1 MNTWEEHEPLLPQ
14 DRPRWFVPALAWLLI
29 ALFTTAMLAAIFV
42 KVPETVHAPF
52 VLVPEGG
59 ADPVQAPR
67 QAVIEQV
74 LVRPG
79 QQVKKGDR
87 LFLLRVDEVRE
98 WRTEADTR
106 GEALDALRQRAR
118 NLEEA
123 YLSAVRLKESEI
135 EQTERDVAFRRQH
148 AGVMHDLVS
157 RVEKLAASGLL
168 SDIELTS
175 HRLALAQSQKDL
187 DVAEKT
193 LAQRRI
199 ERQRLTT
206 ERGRQR
212 IDEKSAEQELSIRIA
227 ALQQPLS
234 TSANGLLEIRA
245 PFDAIC
251 TNVTQQNEGSVV
263 APGSPLAQLSPMS
276 GRLQAHLALPQTGL
290 SRLRTGQNVRLL
302 FDAFPY
308 QRYGVVRGT
317 MEWISPAAIARAER
331 QAFEGFAT
339 LEENEIGVGA
349 TSYPLRA
356 GMGGTARITVGR
368 RALIEYVFEP
378 LRQLREN
385 LVP

>member
-1 MNTWEEHEPLLPQ
+1 MSTWEEQEPLLPQ
-14 DRPRWFVPALAWLLI
+14 ERPRWFVPAVAWMLI

-59 ADPVQAPR
+59 ADPIQAPR

-79 QQVKKGDR
+79 QQVRKGDR

-106 GEALDALRQRAR
+106 VEALDALRQRAR

-135 EQTERDVAFRRQH
+135 EQTERDVVFRRQH
-148 AGVMHDLVS
+148 AGVMRDLVS
-157 RVEKLAASGLL
+157 RVEKLAATGLL

-245 PFDAIC
+245 PFDAVC
-251 TNVTQQNEGSVV
+251 TDVTQQNEGSVV
-263 APGSPLAQLSPMS
+263 GPGSPLAQLSPLS

-308 QRYGVVRGT
+308 QRYGVVRGK
-317 MEWISPAAIARAER
+317 MDWISPAAIARGQA
-331 QAFEGFAT
+331 QAFEGFAA
-339 LEENEIGVGA
+339 LEENEIGVGT

-368 RALIEYVFEP
+368 RALIEYLFEP
-378 LRQLREN
+378 LRQMREN
-385 LVP
+385 LGS